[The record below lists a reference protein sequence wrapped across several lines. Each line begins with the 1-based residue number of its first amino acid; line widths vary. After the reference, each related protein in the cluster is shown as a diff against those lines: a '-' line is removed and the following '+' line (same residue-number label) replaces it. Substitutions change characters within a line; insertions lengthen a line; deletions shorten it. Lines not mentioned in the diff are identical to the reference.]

1 MIKTT
6 LTIDEDGI
14 LTFPE
19 EILDKLGWKEDDMIE
34 WIDRQDG
41 TFQLRKVDET
51 AKKIHKDQ

>member
-34 WIDRQDG
+34 WIDHQDG

-51 AKKIHKDQ
+51 AKKIHQD

>member
-19 EILDKLGWKEDDMIE
+19 EILDKLGWKEDDMLE
-34 WIDRQDG
+34 WIDHQDG

-51 AKKIHKDQ
+51 AKKIHQD

>member
-19 EILDKLGWKEDDMIE
+19 EILDKLGWKEDDMLE
-34 WIDRQDG
+34 LIDHQDG

-51 AKKIHKDQ
+51 AKKIHQD